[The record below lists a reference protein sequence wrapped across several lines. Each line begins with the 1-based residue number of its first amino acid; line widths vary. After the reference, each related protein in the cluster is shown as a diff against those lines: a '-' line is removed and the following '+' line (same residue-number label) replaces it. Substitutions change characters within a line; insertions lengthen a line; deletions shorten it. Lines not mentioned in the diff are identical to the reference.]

1 MKKTF
6 LAIALFQFLILNSPL
21 THAQQVV
28 DDSFTRLQVR
38 YSVPTPELH
47 SVMLVTQKYDILDLP
62 GYQQGGVLGAPSL
75 PIRCDIIEV
84 PFCDDMVVSVANAV
98 YDTLQLSTN
107 GILPLQPSR
116 SKSDTLPARPLLDAE
131 RYATNAFWGVPLAE
145 VEFMGVARDR
155 RLALLRFSP
164 LQVNP
169 VTGQV
174 VVCRS
179 ADVTISYVASD
190 ADRTQEHYRRYHT
203 PAFSVGTT
211 LNSLYSNNQTIKQSN
226 NLPIRMVIA
235 VPNVLSCNAI
245 ERFANWKRSQGLLV
259 DVLNYQDM
267 GITTNTDLASY
278 LTMLYDSASDDS
290 PAPTFLLLVGDNN
303 QLNAFDSE
311 LPYAGYWSGDP
322 SNDHVTDLYFA
333 TWTSSDN
340 LPDCYQGRFSATDTA
355 TLASIVDKTILYE
368 QYAFADDSYL
378 THAALIAGEDD
389 ATHNYSDYAWVYADP
404 NMDYIAYNYINAD
417 HGYDQVTYYKNDTSY
432 APSGVTITGYCS
444 ANATA
449 TALRNLY
456 STGIGWINY
465 SAHGDW
471 DKWHKPS
478 FTVSHVNA
486 MTNNNKPSFMI
497 GNCCLSSKFNKPT
510 CFAEALLRKAK
521 NAGAVA
527 YIGGTNST
535 YWEQDFDWSVG
546 LRSNISH
553 AMTPNY
559 IASKLGIYDR
569 LFHTHDEALSSII
582 TTAGA
587 IVYFGNLAVN
597 SSTSSSKM
605 KKYYWEIYELMGDPS
620 LMPWLGRAADLD
632 AVVNRT
638 SSDLTVTTVPNA
650 YVAFVNE
657 DDHQLIAAAYANAS
671 GVATFD
677 IPASVDLSGSRL
689 SVTSQN
695 HKPYSRLFPQVSIDN
710 PDALA
715 ALRLYPNPAT
725 DRVTIDGLPQGS
737 TVALFDAHGRNIQ
750 TIKQSSIDVSSLTP
764 GLYILRIQT
773 PDGITV
779 RKIVKQ

>member
-1 MKKTF
+1 
-6 LAIALFQFLILNSPL
+6 
-21 THAQQVV
+21 
-28 DDSFTRLQVR
+28 
-38 YSVPTPELH
+38 
-47 SVMLVTQKYDILDLP
+47 
-62 GYQQGGVLGAPSL
+62 
-75 PIRCDIIEV
+75 
-84 PFCDDMVVSVANAV
+84 
-98 YDTLQLSTN
+98 
-107 GILPLQPSR
+107 
-116 SKSDTLPARPLLDAE
+116 
-131 RYATNAFWGVPLAE
+131 
-145 VEFMGVARDR
+145 
-155 RLALLRFSP
+155 
-164 LQVNP
+164 
-169 VTGQV
+169 
-174 VVCRS
+174 
-179 ADVTISYVASD
+179 
-190 ADRTQEHYRRYHT
+190 
-203 PAFSVGTT
+203 
-211 LNSLYSNNQTIKQSN
+211 
-226 NLPIRMVIA
+226 MVIA

-333 TWTSSDN
+333 TWTSSDD

-355 TLASIVDKTILYE
+355 TLASIVDKTLLYE

-378 THAALIAGEDD
+378 TRAALIAGEDD

-620 LMPWLGRAADLD
+620 LMPWLGRASDLD

-657 DDHQLIAAAYANAS
+657 DDHQLIAAAYANAN